1 MSVEGKT
8 SDLDSVAVLGARD
21 EERLLRAIEYALPI
35 RTRGQFFVWAQ
46 SYLQPLIGHEM
57 LLCASSEP
65 QRYRYS
71 LVKVSTLAIPEE
83 QLAQMGDPRT
93 GLIAH
98 AVEAW
103 SRNGEKPLAVYAEKA
118 GRTQFEAVLDA
129 MRRHRLAN
137 LAIHGTSGVDGS
149 QGAYFVLSGI
159 PPTYAA
165 RHEYLFHLILPY
177 LRATLERIL
186 AHERHQGPE
195 ESPSRQVKKHQLT
208 RREIQ
213 ILEWVQEGKNNREI
227 GAGLKISP
235 LTVKNHI
242 QHILKKL
249 GAQNRAQALSQAIA
263 LKLVK

>member
-1 MSVEGKT
+1 M
-8 SDLDSVAVLGARD
+8 DSVAVLGARD
-21 EERLLRAIEYALPI
+21 EERLLRAIEFALPI
-35 RTRGQFFVWAQ
+35 RTHGQFFVWAQ

-57 LLCASSEP
+57 LLCASTDP
-65 QRYRYS
+65 LHRRYS
-71 LVKVSTLAIPEE
+71 VVKVSTLAIAEE

-103 SRNGEKPLAVYAEKA
+103 GRNGEKPLAIFADKA
-118 GRTQFEAVLDA
+118 GPPQSEALRDA
-129 MRRHRLAN
+129 MRRHRIAN
-137 LAIHGTSGVDGS
+137 LVIHGTGGVDSS

-159 PPTYAA
+159 SHPYAA
-165 RHEYLFHLILPY
+165 RHEYLFNLILPY

-186 AHERHQGPE
+186 AHQRHQGPAK
-195 ESPSRQVKKHQLT
+195 SPSRQVKKQQLT
-208 RREIQ
+208 QREIQ
-213 ILEWVQEGKNNREI
+213 ILEWVQDGKSNREI